1 MSEFGKRNPLP
12 TTSQRETAG
21 PEVFEDEEK
30 LSSRSRPLTW
40 WTLLKLKWRRKPKPK
55 PRPDSWA
62 EDVARKQHEQ
72 NNLP

>member
-21 PEVFEDEEK
+21 ETAFQPEQDGKTPKRSLWK
-30 LSSRSRPLTW
+30 LFGFRFGGT
-40 WTLLKLKWRRKPKPK
+40 KKPK